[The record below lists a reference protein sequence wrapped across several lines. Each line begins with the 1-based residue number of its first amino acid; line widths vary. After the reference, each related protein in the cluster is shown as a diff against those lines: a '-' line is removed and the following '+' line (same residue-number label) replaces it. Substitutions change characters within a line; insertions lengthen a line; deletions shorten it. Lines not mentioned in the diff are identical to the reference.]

1 MPLTKLLSPIIN
13 PVGVVQYRFAMVLC
27 ADKYYFYECQIA
39 KLQNVKL
46 LKCLN
51 QLSFIW
57 SKKTMKSGL
66 ITIKDIARE
75 LKISPSTV
83 SRALK
88 NHPDISEETKKA
100 VNELARISNYQ
111 PNAVALS
118 LKQRRSNTIGVIIP
132 EIVHYF
138 FSSVIS
144 GIEDVAYDA
153 GFNVIICQSNE
164 KYDREVV
171 NLRTLLANRVDG
183 ILVSISKETQNFDHF
198 YKVRENEVPLVFY
211 DRVVPGFDA
220 DQVIVDD
227 LEAAYRAT
235 QHLIEG
241 GRKKIAHFA
250 GPQNLLIG
258 QLRKEGYLKAMHEAG
273 IEVRNEW
280 IVEADN
286 FEKARIAILNIL
298 EEKISIDGLFAVN
311 DLTAIG
317 AMHTFQKRGI
327 KIPDQIAIVGFSDG
341 HLSGITD
348 PALTSVDQHGYEMGT
363 VATELLLKRILAGK
377 TDHLYEIKVLN
388 ANLVIRGSSVV

>member
-1 MPLTKLLSPIIN
+1 MS
-13 PVGVVQYRFAMVLC
+13 A
-27 ADKYYFYECQIA
+27 
-39 KLQNVKL
+39 
-46 LKCLN
+46 
-51 QLSFIW
+51 
-57 SKKTMKSGL
+57 GL

-88 NHPDISEETKKA
+88 NHPDISKETRDA
-100 VNELARISNYQ
+100 VNELARKMNYQ

-171 NLRTLLANRVDG
+171 NTRTLLASRVDG
-183 ILVSISKETQNFDHF
+183 ILVSISKETKQFEHF
-198 YKVRENEVPLVFY
+198 YNVREKEVPLVFY

-220 DQVIVDD
+220 DQVIIDD
-227 LEAAYRAT
+227 FEAAYRAT
-235 QHLIEG
+235 KHLTEG
-241 GRKKIAHFA
+241 GYRKIVHFA

-258 QLRKEGYLKAMHEAG
+258 QNRRDGYLKAMNEAG
-273 IEVRNEW
+273 ITVRREW
-280 IVEADN
+280 VVEADN
-286 FEKARIAILNIL
+286 FEKARLAALQLL
-298 EEKISIDGLFAVN
+298 EDRTEFDGIFAVN
-311 DLTAIG
+311 DLTAVG
-317 AMHTFQKRGI
+317 AMQTIQKRGI
-327 KIPDQIAIVGFSDG
+327 KVPDQVAIVGFSDG
-341 HLSGITD
+341 RLSGITD

-363 VATELLLKRILAGK
+363 VATELLLKRILK
-377 TDHLYEIKVLN
+377 EHHNYSFEKIILN
-388 ANLVIRGSSVV
+388 ANLIVRGSSVTRQ

>member
-1 MPLTKLLSPIIN
+1 
-13 PVGVVQYRFAMVLC
+13 
-27 ADKYYFYECQIA
+27 
-39 KLQNVKL
+39 
-46 LKCLN
+46 
-51 QLSFIW
+51 
-57 SKKTMKSGL
+57 MKSGL

-75 LKISPSTV
+75 LKVSPSTV

-100 VNELARISNYQ
+100 VNELARKSNYQ

-171 NLRTLLANRVDG
+171 NTRTLLANRVDG

-227 LEAAYRAT
+227 FEAAYRAT
-235 QHLIEG
+235 KHLIEG
-241 GRKKIAHFA
+241 GRKKIVHFA

-258 QLRKEGYLKAMHEAG
+258 QLRKEGYLKALNEAG
-273 IEVRNEW
+273 LEVRNEW
-280 IVEADN
+280 IIEADN
-286 FEKARIAILNIL
+286 FEKARIAILHIL
-298 EEKISIDGLFAVN
+298 EEKISFDGLFAVN
-311 DLTAIG
+311 DLTAVG
-317 AMHTFQKRGI
+317 AMQTLQKRGF
-327 KIPDQIAIVGFSDG
+327 KIPDQIAVVGFSDG
-341 HLSGITD
+341 RLSGITD

-363 VATELLLKRILAGK
+363 VATELLLKRILSDK
-377 TDHLYEIKVLN
+377 SETPFEIKVLN
-388 ANLVIRGSSVV
+388 ANLIVRGSSVI

>member
-1 MPLTKLLSPIIN
+1 MS
-13 PVGVVQYRFAMVLC
+13 A
-27 ADKYYFYECQIA
+27 
-39 KLQNVKL
+39 
-46 LKCLN
+46 
-51 QLSFIW
+51 
-57 SKKTMKSGL
+57 GL

-88 NHPDISEETKKA
+88 NHPDISKETRDA
-100 VNELARISNYQ
+100 VNELARKMNYQ

-171 NLRTLLANRVDG
+171 NTRTLLASRVDG
-183 ILVSISKETQNFDHF
+183 ILVSISKETKQFEHF
-198 YKVRENEVPLVFY
+198 YNVKEKEVPLVFY

-220 DQVIVDD
+220 DQVIIDD
-227 LEAAYRAT
+227 FEAAYRAT
-235 QHLIEG
+235 KHLTEG
-241 GRKKIAHFA
+241 GYRKIVHFA

-258 QLRKEGYLKAMHEAG
+258 QNRRDGYLKAMNEAG
-273 IEVRNEW
+273 ITVRREW
-280 IVEADN
+280 VVEADN
-286 FEKARIAILNIL
+286 FEKARLAALQLL
-298 EEKISIDGLFAVN
+298 EDRTEFDGIFAVN
-311 DLTAIG
+311 DLTAVG
-317 AMHTFQKRGI
+317 AMQTIQKRGI
-327 KIPDQIAIVGFSDG
+327 KVPDQVAIVGFSDG
-341 HLSGITD
+341 RLSGITD

-363 VATELLLKRILAGK
+363 VATELLLKRILK
-377 TDHLYEIKVLN
+377 EHHNYSFEKIILN
-388 ANLVIRGSSVV
+388 ANLIVRGSSVTRQ